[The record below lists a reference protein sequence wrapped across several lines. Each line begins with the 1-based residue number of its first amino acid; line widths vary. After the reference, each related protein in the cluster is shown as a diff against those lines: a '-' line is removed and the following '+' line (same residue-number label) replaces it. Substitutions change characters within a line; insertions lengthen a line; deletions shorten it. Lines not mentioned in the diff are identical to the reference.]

1 MNIQDYV
8 VVTIAVFTYLI
19 LAMVKPLL
27 PENCRRFIPL
37 MAGALGIFGNIW
49 LNEWAVTFPIVLE
62 GLASGLSATGIDQL
76 IKQTGNCRK
85 RLVLLVIQFQTYIQ
99 KDFCLLGGNLY
110 NIATDLVLASVNMYF
125 HDLFLATN
133 SKTA

>member
-76 IKQTGNCRK
+76 IKQTGNYYAK
-85 RLVLLVIQFQTYIQ
+85 E
-99 KDFCLLGGNLY
+99 
-110 NIATDLVLASVNMYF
+110 S
-125 HDLFLATN
+125 
-133 SKTA
+133 